1 MKTTILNLEA
11 DDDIISCRDKM
22 QWSNADRILLVYPRQ
37 ANILYRRI
45 DLVLLKRQSEALGAQ
60 LAIVSRHP
68 EVRYLAPRLGIPV
81 FKRLENAQKS
91 HWRLPRRFRDSE
103 NDLSLSDNILERV
116 KPSKKY
122 RIRDLFTQRPDRT
135 PKFDH
140 PIVRLFFFLIGVL
153 AFLSIAASLYPRA
166 EIQIKPERRIHTV
179 NIEIIADPNIE
190 TMNIMGIV
198 PAHQI
203 EIVVEGRDDL
213 PVSGSLQLPDQP
225 AIGYVRFTN
234 LSDETVTISEGTIVR
249 IQDETAYR
257 YRVTESGILPAI
269 PGTTLDL
276 PIKALSPG
284 KLFNVPPESINAIE
298 GHLGTQLS
306 VTNLYPV
313 QHGSDRIEPA
323 PADKDR
329 AELFGQ
335 LKSTLEDTAIR
346 EIQSS
351 LEKDDFLII
360 PSLRLLEV
368 IEEKYQPEQN
378 QPADRLNLSLQLKFS
393 AQVAYGQ
400 DLKQLVEQS
409 LAASIPPGYSPIDN
423 SIDFKNLG
431 TPDILE
437 NGNASWKIRATQ
449 DIEATIKEDFA
460 IQRIIGLKPEDAQ
473 HTLMQDYVL
482 SDTPQIILSPDWWRR
497 LPILPFNI
505 MITNINDNVIF
516 ND

>member
-37 ANILYRRI
+37 ANILFRRI

-68 EVRYLAPRLGIPV
+68 EVRYLAPRVGIPV
-81 FKRLENAQKS
+81 FKTLENAQKS

-103 NDLSLSDNILERV
+103 NDLSDKLIEKRE
-116 KPSKKY
+116 PSKTY
-122 RIRDLFTQRPDRT
+122 RIGDLFTQRPVRI

-153 AFLSIAASLYPRA
+153 AFLSIAASLYPHA
-166 EIQIKPERRIHTV
+166 EIQIKPERKIHAV
-179 NIEIIADPNIE
+179 SIEIIADPNIE
-190 TMNIMGIV
+190 SMNIMGIV
-198 PAHQI
+198 PAHPI
-203 EIVVEGRDDL
+203 EIVVEGRGDL
-213 PVSGSLQLPDQP
+213 PVSGSVQLPDQP

-234 LSDETVTISEGTIVR
+234 LSDETVTIPEGTIVR

-257 YRVTESGILPAI
+257 YRITESGTIQAI

-284 KLFNVPPESINAIE
+284 KIFNVQTESINAIE

-306 VTNLYPV
+306 VTNLYPI

-323 PADKDR
+323 PTDIDR
-329 AELFGQ
+329 VELFEQ
-335 LKSTLEDTAIR
+335 LKGSLEDTAIR

-378 QPADRLNLSLQLKFS
+378 QPADRLNLNLQLKFS
-393 AQVAYGQ
+393 AQVAYAQ
-400 DLKQLVEQS
+400 DLKQLAEAS
-409 LAASIPPGYSPIDN
+409 LAASMPPGYSPISN
-423 SIDFKNLG
+423 SMDFENLE
-431 TPDILE
+431 TPDIME
-437 NGNASWKIRATQ
+437 DGTASWEIRATQ
-449 DIEATIKEDFA
+449 EIEATIMEDFA

-473 HTLMQDYVL
+473 QTLMQNFVL
-482 SDTPQIILSPDWWRR
+482 SETPQIILYPDWWRR

-505 MITNINDNVIF
+505 MITNINE
-516 ND
+516 NDFSND